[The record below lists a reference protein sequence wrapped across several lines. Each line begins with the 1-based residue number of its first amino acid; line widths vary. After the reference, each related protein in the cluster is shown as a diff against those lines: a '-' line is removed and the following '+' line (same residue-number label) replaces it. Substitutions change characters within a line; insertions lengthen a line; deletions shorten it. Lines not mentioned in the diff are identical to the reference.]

1 MTRNRTLLK
10 ITALLICIAL
20 AFGCTSFSAY
30 AAEENG
36 TAQSTWELSV
46 PQIRITTAQGNGVTL
61 QKEDDYQDAS
71 ITITGTDGSVL
82 TDNCT
87 VKVRGNTTALSWVEK
102 KSYNFKFAK
111 KKDVLGMGKGKKW
124 ALVANT
130 FDPTLLRNITAFGIA
145 RELNIPYTSEYR
157 VVELW
162 MDNSFRGCYLLFEP
176 VQEGTD
182 RVNINIDNGKDFLM
196 EYEARREEEDK
207 TYFTVENLRF
217 LISEPEEPDDEE
229 LEYIQTTMESV
240 ISAMK
245 NGSREDIE
253 AVVDIDSFAKFY
265 LLNEYMKTYDLD
277 MSSVYFYFKDGK
289 LYAGPPWDYDLSS
302 GNAAPDTYYR
312 ASATLSPQ
320 DAFVDTRIIYKVLC
334 KNTWFYERVRAVY
347 REHYTFMSQIAAD
360 GGFLD
365 TMRTQYT
372 DVINRNYGEAGWRVS
387 RHWINIQRIPESTYG
402 KNYTYLKD
410 WCAARNEWMTEYY
423 RPLDDAFIYGD
434 ANGDGVININD
445 VTEMQRVLAEFEVG
459 KAPEVRFRTDFFSIG
474 YTISN
479 ATALQRHL
487 GEIAPIPYLGE
498 TRFYQTLK

>member
-1 MTRNRTLLK
+1 MTRNRPVLK
-10 ITALLICIAL
+10 IIALLTCIAL
-20 AFGCTSFSAY
+20 AFECASFSAY

-36 TAQSTWELSV
+36 AAQSTWELSV

-102 KSYNFKFAK
+102 KSFNFKFAK

-207 TYFTVENLRF
+207 SYFTVENLRF

-229 LEYIQTTMESV
+229 IEYIQTTMESV
-240 ISAMK
+240 ISTMK

-312 ASATLSPQ
+312 AMATLSPQ
-320 DAFVDTRIIYKVLC
+320 DAFVDSRIIYKVLC

-365 TMRTQYT
+365 TMRTQYN

-410 WCAARNEWMTEYY
+410 WCAARNEWMTGYY

-434 ANGDGVININD
+434 ANGDGVINVND
-445 VTEMQRVLAEFEVG
+445 VTEMQRVLAEFEVE
-459 KAPEVRFRTDFFSIG
+459 KAPEVRFRTNFFSTG

-498 TRFYQTLK
+498 TRFYETLK